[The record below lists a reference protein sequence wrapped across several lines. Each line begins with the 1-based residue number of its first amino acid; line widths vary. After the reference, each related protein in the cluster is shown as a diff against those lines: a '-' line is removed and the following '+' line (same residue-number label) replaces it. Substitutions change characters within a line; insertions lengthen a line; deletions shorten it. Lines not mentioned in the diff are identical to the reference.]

1 MPFCRPRPPSA
12 PRQHRAVPAAVDAL
26 AAGPVTEAM
35 VQAAVTAI
43 VLSGVAKAVSGAAKE
58 LQMVVFTP
66 LAQAVGRQVAFS
78 TFK

>member
-1 MPFCRPRPPSA
+1 
-12 PRQHRAVPAAVDAL
+12 
-26 AAGPVTEAM
+26 M